1 MEDNE
6 VCDEQFFDLSLLHP
20 TENAYEIL
28 ELSIYAPIDC
38 HVETEPHG
46 IPLKRSSRLIINKTP
61 KKVGESFKSSITF
74 FRVLVKR
81 KEKFAAKIIVPV
93 EISSIEAE

>member
-6 VCDEQFFDLSLLHP
+6 VCVEQFFDLSLLHP

-46 IPLKRSSRLIINKTP
+46 IPLKRSSRLLINKTP
-61 KKVGESFKSSITF
+61 KKASHLNPLSRSFTP
-74 FRVLVKR
+74 VKR